1 MDIDNLNCCQRAAFN
16 VCERLG
22 IEADEKII
30 SVISPLGDG
39 FGIGGICGAA
49 MGAVLG
55 AGIALDGQLGEDVR
69 LAVVMRFMKD
79 FKSIS
84 CGSLVGQYGQ
94 NGCEKIVDSAV
105 EEAVLAVKNIKKGG
119 FDI

>member
-1 MDIDNLNCCQRAAFN
+1 
-16 VCERLG
+16 
-22 IEADEKII
+22 
-30 SVISPLGDG
+30 
-39 FGIGGICGAA
+39 
-49 MGAVLG
+49 
-55 AGIALDGQLGEDVR
+55 
-69 LAVVMRFMKD
+69 MRFMKD

-94 NGCEKIVDSAV
+94 IGCEKIVDSAV